1 MVTALTCGHTPGVHV
16 YGRQILDQVEVQLG
30 QAGEQDPGPGLL
42 PAEAHPGVDDA
53 ELGEVGALA
62 AHQDRVHIELD
73 ALQTELGQPLPRNT
87 QRVREKTKQ
96 RKVFHTKRFVV
107 CCKADSPVVFEPG

>member
-62 AHQDRVHIELD
+62 AHQDRVHIKLD

-96 RKVFHTKRFVV
+96 RKLVSYNKLCYKKTTYL
-107 CCKADSPVVFEPG
+107 

>member
-16 YGRQILDQVEVQLG
+16 YGGQILDQVEVQLG
-30 QAGEQDPGPGLL
+30 QAGEQNPGPRPL

-62 AHQDRVHIELD
+62 AHKHRVHIELD
-73 ALQTELGQPLPRNT
+73 ALQAELCQPLPRHT
-87 QRVREKTKQ
+87 QRVRKKAKQ
-96 RKVFHTKRFVV
+96 RKVLHTTSFVV
-107 CCKADSPVVFEPG
+107 KLTHL